1 MLCQRLFGLPRAIS
15 HPFIIGFNMA
25 EDIIKIAKDKLK
37 ADQEYWGD
45 IYKKAKEDAKFL
57 SDDDFAQWDEQDYA
71 NRTGSGRPALTIDQ
85 LGQFVHQ
92 VVNDIRINTPTINII
107 PVGFDSKP
115 EIAETYKGLIKSI
128 EYASSADNAYDTA
141 VFNSVKQ
148 SIGFIRVDHDYVDD
162 ESFDQELKICRVVNP
177 LSCWLDGA
185 SLAID
190 GSDAMHGT
198 IIEKV
203 RVSEFKK
210 KHPKFDAV
218 CFEADNTAEAKD
230 DEFISIA
237 EHFYIDETEKTVS
250 VDDSGKTYE
259 VKEGAP
265 VKKIRKVKNR
275 VVRRLKLSGAD
286 ILEETTFPGK
296 YIPLIPVYGEENW
309 IDGKRYVFSLIRKS
323 KDAQRMFNYWKSLE
337 TELLMKAPQAPIMAA
352 EGQVDDYAADW
363 TNPSKAAVLRYKTT
377 DANGNPIG
385 APQRLEPPT
394 IPTGVV
400 NASRGAVDDIKATM
414 GIYNASLGIRSNEQS
429 GVAIAQRK
437 QEGDVATYHFADN
450 LSKAITHVGRVLVCA
465 IPEIYDTA
473 RVLRIIGAE
482 DEPKQIGVNGE
493 IVEDQEETIDLAKGK
508 YDVRVVTGASYTTLR
523 QESVEALQAVFTAS
537 PELMSVMGDL
547 YFKYSDF
554 AGAQAM
560 ANRMKKVV
568 DPKFL
573 EPDEREEDEQ
583 PVVDPEKE
591 QMAGLIQQGQ
601 VALQQMQQ
609 EMTSLKSQLE
619 NKQAETMIKAQEI
632 EIKKEDIAI
641 KRDSLALEAYK
652 AQSET
657 EIKNKEIEADLIKT
671 RIESKATASP
681 EMAMMDGDLNDGMP
695 PLALMMAQFS
705 EAINNGLM
713 AVAQSQAQ
721 GNQAVIE
728 ALTKPKQVIR
738 DETGKIAGVV

>member
-1 MLCQRLFGLPRAIS
+1 
-15 HPFIIGFNMA
+15 MA
-25 EDIIKIAKDKLK
+25 EEIINIAKDKFK
-37 ADQEYWGD
+37 ADKEYWGD

-92 VVNDIRINTPTINII
+92 VVNDIRINTPTINVI
-107 PVGFDSKP
+107 PVGFDSKA
-115 EIAETYKGLIKSI
+115 EVAETYKGLIKSI
-128 EYASSADNAYDTA
+128 EYASSADNAYDTS

-177 LSCWLDGA
+177 LSCWIDGA

-198 IIEKV
+198 IIEKM

-210 KHPKFDAV
+210 KYPKFDPV
-218 CFEADNTAEAKD
+218 CFESDSDDVSKDD

-250 VDDSGKTYE
+250 VDDKGKTYE
-259 VKEGAP
+259 VKEDSL
-265 VKKIRKVKNR
+265 VKKLRKIKKR
-275 VVRRLKLSGAD
+275 VVKRLKLSGAD

-309 IDGKRYVFSLIRKS
+309 IDGKRYIFSLIRKS

-352 EGQVDDYAADW
+352 EGQVDDYTDDW
-363 TNPSKAAVLRYKTT
+363 TNPAKAAVLRYKTT

-414 GIYNASLGIRSNEQS
+414 GIYNASLGMRSNEQS

-493 IVEDQEETIDLAKGK
+493 MVDDQKETIDLTKGK

-573 EPDEREEDEQ
+573 EPDEREENEQ

-601 VALQQMQQ
+601 AALQQMQQ
-609 EMTSLKSQLE
+609 EMVSLKSQLE
-619 NKQAETMIKAQEI
+619 NKQAETVLKAQEI

-652 AQSET
+652 AQSDT
-657 EIKNKEIEADLIKT
+657 DIKNKEIEADLIKT
-671 RIESKATASP
+671 RMENKAAASP
-681 EMAMMDGDLNDGMP
+681 EMALMDSDLNGGTP

-713 AVAQSQAQ
+713 AVAQSQTQ

>member
-1 MLCQRLFGLPRAIS
+1 
-15 HPFIIGFNMA
+15 MA
-25 EDIIKIAKDKLK
+25 DDIIQTAKDKLK
-37 ADQEYWGD
+37 ADQDYWSD
-45 IYKKAKEDAKFL
+45 IYNKGKEDARFL
-57 SDDDFAQWDEQDYA
+57 SDDEFAQWDEEDY
-71 NRTGSGRPALTIDQ
+71 NSRISSGRPALTIDQ

-92 VVNDIRINTPTINII
+92 VANDIRINTPTINVI

-141 VFNSVKQ
+141 VFNAIKQ
-148 SIGFIRVDHDYVDD
+148 SVGFIRVDHDFVDD

-177 LSCWLDGA
+177 FACWLDGGSIA
-185 SLAID
+185 LD

-198 IIEKV
+198 IIEKM
-203 RVSEFKK
+203 RTSEFKK
-210 KHPKFDAV
+210 KYPGFDPV
-218 CFEADNTAEAKD
+218 CFESDNTSEAKD

-237 EHFYIDETEKTVS
+237 EHFYIEETEKTIS
-250 VDDSGKTYE
+250 IGDDGKVFDVE
-259 VKEGAP
+259 DGSP
-265 VKKIRKVKNR
+265 LKKTRKVKKR
-275 VVRRLKLSGAD
+275 TVRRLKMSGAD
-286 ILEETTFPGK
+286 VLEETTFPGK

-309 IDGKRYVFSLIRKS
+309 IDGKRFIFSLIRKS
-323 KDAQRMFNYWKSLE
+323 KSAQKMFNYWKSLE

-363 TNPSKAAVLRYKTT
+363 LNPSKAAVLRYKTT
-377 DANGNPIG
+377 DANGNPV
-385 APQRLEPPT
+385 AMPQRLEPPT

-414 GIYNASLGIRSNEQS
+414 GIYNASLGQRSNEQS

-482 DEPKQIGVNGE
+482 DEPKRIGVNGE
-493 IVEDQEETIDLAKGK
+493 IVEDQEETIDLKQGK

-537 PELMSVMGDL
+537 PDLMAVMGDL

-573 EPDEREEDEQ
+573 EPDEREEAEE

-619 NKQAETMIKAQEI
+619 NKQAETVLKAQEI
-632 EIKKEDIAI
+632 EVKKEDIAI

-652 AQSET
+652 AQADT
-657 EIKNKEIEADLIKT
+657 DIKQKQIEADLIKT
-671 RIESKATASP
+671 RIETKANASP
-681 EMAMMDGDLNDGMP
+681 EMALMDGDLNDGTP

>member
-1 MLCQRLFGLPRAIS
+1 
-15 HPFIIGFNMA
+15 MA
-25 EDIIKIAKDKLK
+25 DDIIKIAKDRLR
-37 ADQEYWGD
+37 ADQDYWSN
-45 IYKKAKEDAKFL
+45 IYNKAKEDARFL
-57 SDDDFAQWDEQDYA
+57 SDDEFAQWDEADY
-71 NRTGSGRPALTIDQ
+71 NSRVSSGRPALTIDQ

-92 VVNDIRINTPTINII
+92 VANDIRINTPTINII

-115 EIAETYKGLIKSI
+115 EVAETYKGLIKSI

-141 VFNSVKQ
+141 VFNAIKQ
-148 SIGFIRVDHDYVDD
+148 SIGFIRVDHDFVDD

-177 LSCWLDGA
+177 LACWLDAGSIA
-185 SLAID
+185 LD

-198 IIEKV
+198 IIEKMKV
-203 RVSEFKK
+203 TEFKK
-210 KHPKFDAV
+210 KYPNFDAV
-218 CFEADNTAEAKD
+218 CFEADSTSEAKD

-237 EHFYIDETEKTVS
+237 EHFYIDETEKTIS
-250 VDDSGKTYE
+250 IGDDGKVFDVE
-259 VKEGAP
+259 EGAP
-265 VKKIRKVKNR
+265 VKKVRKVKKR
-275 VVRRLKLSGAD
+275 TVRRLRLSGAD
-286 ILEETTFPGK
+286 VLEETTFPGK

-309 IDGKRYVFSLIRKS
+309 IDGKRYIFSLIRKS
-323 KDAQRMFNYWKSLE
+323 KSAQKMFNYWKSLE

-363 TNPSKAAVLRYKTT
+363 MNPSKAAVLRYKTT
-377 DANGNPIG
+377 DANGNPV
-385 APQRLEPPT
+385 AMPQRLEPPT

-414 GIYNASLGIRSNEQS
+414 GIYNASLGQRSNEQS

-493 IVEDQEETIDLAKGK
+493 ITEDQEETIDLKAGK

-537 PELMSVMGDL
+537 PELMTVMGDL

-573 EPDEREEDEQ
+573 EPDEREEEDQ
-583 PVVDPEKE
+583 PAVDPEKQ
-591 QMAGLIQQGQ
+591 QMAQIIQQGAQ
-601 VALQQMQQ
+601 ELQSLQAQTEQQ
-609 EMTSLKSQLE
+609 KVISEMEMAQNNLKAQYDALKSQEQIATLKIQSLEKDLLITKLQYEAELKAKQDAMETELE
-619 NKQAETMIKAQEI
+619 NEVAEMIP
-632 EIKKEDIAI
+632 D
-641 KRDSLALEAYK
+641 
-652 AQSET
+652 
-657 EIKNKEIEADLIKT
+657 
-671 RIESKATASP
+671 
-681 EMAMMDGDLNDGMP
+681 
-695 PLALMMAQFS
+695 
-705 EAINNGLM
+705 
-713 AVAQSQAQ
+713 QSQQ
-721 GNQAVIE
+721 QFMVN
-728 ALTKPKQVIR
+728 P
-738 DETGKIAGVV
+738 

>member
-1 MLCQRLFGLPRAIS
+1 
-15 HPFIIGFNMA
+15 MA
-25 EDIIKIAKDKLK
+25 DDIIKIAKDKLK
-37 ADQEYWGD
+37 ADQDYWSD
-45 IYKKAKEDAKFL
+45 IYNKAKEDARFL
-57 SDDDFAQWDEQDYA
+57 SDDEFAQWDEADYSS
-71 NRTGSGRPALTIDQ
+71 RVSSGRPALTIDQ

-92 VVNDIRINTPTINII
+92 VANDIRINTPTINII

-115 EIAETYKGLIKSI
+115 EVAETYKGLIKSI

-141 VFNSVKQ
+141 VFNAIKQ
-148 SIGFIRVDHDYVDD
+148 SIGFIRVDHDFVDD

-177 LSCWLDGA
+177 LGCWLDGGSIA
-185 SLAID
+185 LD

-198 IIEKV
+198 IIEKM

-210 KHPKFDAV
+210 KYPKFDAV
-218 CFEADNTAEAKD
+218 CFESDSTSEAKD

-237 EHFYIDETEKTVS
+237 EHFYIEETEKTIS
-250 VDDSGKTYE
+250 IGDDGKVFDVE
-259 VKEGAP
+259 EGSP
-265 VKKIRKVKNR
+265 LKKTRKVKKR
-275 VVRRLKLSGAD
+275 VVRRLKMSGAD
-286 ILEETTFPGK
+286 VLEETTFPGK

-309 IDGKRYVFSLIRKS
+309 IDGKRYIFSLIRKS
-323 KDAQRMFNYWKSLE
+323 KSAQKMFNYWKSLE

-363 TNPSKAAVLRYKTT
+363 LNPSKAAVLRYKTT
-377 DANGNPIG
+377 DANGNSV
-385 APQRLEPPT
+385 AMPQRLEPPT

-414 GIYNASLGIRSNEQS
+414 GIYNASLGQRSNEQS

-450 LSKAITHVGRVLVCA
+450 LSKSITHVGRVLVCA

-473 RVLRIIGAE
+473 RVLRIIGEE

-493 IVEDQEETIDLAKGK
+493 IVEDQEETIDLKQGK

-523 QESVEALQAVFTAS
+523 QESVEALQGVFTAS

-573 EPDEREEDEQ
+573 EPDEREEAEE
-583 PVVDPEKE
+583 PVVDPEKQ

-619 NKQAETMIKAQEI
+619 NKQAETVLKAQEI
-632 EIKKEDIAI
+632 EVKKEDIAI

-652 AQSET
+652 AQADT
-657 EIKNKEIEADLIKT
+657 DIKQKQIEADLIKT
-671 RIESKATASP
+671 RIETKANASP
-681 EMAMMDGDLNDGMP
+681 EMALMDGDLNDGTP

>member
-1 MLCQRLFGLPRAIS
+1 
-15 HPFIIGFNMA
+15 MA
-25 EDIIKIAKDKLK
+25 EEIINIAKDKFK
-37 ADQEYWGD
+37 ADKEYWGD

-92 VVNDIRINTPTINII
+92 VVNDIRINTPTINVI
-107 PVGFDSKP
+107 PVGFDSKA
-115 EIAETYKGLIKSI
+115 EVAETYKGLIKSI
-128 EYASSADNAYDTA
+128 EYASSADNAYDTS

-177 LSCWLDGA
+177 LSCWIDGA

-198 IIEKV
+198 IIEKM

-210 KHPKFDAV
+210 KYPKFDPV
-218 CFEADNTAEAKD
+218 CFESDSDDVSKDD

-250 VDDSGKTYE
+250 VDDKGKTYE
-259 VKEGAP
+259 VKEDSL
-265 VKKIRKVKNR
+265 VKKLRKIKKR
-275 VVRRLKLSGAD
+275 VVKRLKLSGAD

-309 IDGKRYVFSLIRKS
+309 IDGKRYIFSLIRKS

-352 EGQVDDYAADW
+352 EGQVDDYTDDW
-363 TNPSKAAVLRYKTT
+363 TNPAKAAVLRYKTT

-414 GIYNASLGIRSNEQS
+414 GIYNASLGMRSNEQS

-493 IVEDQEETIDLAKGK
+493 MVDDQKETIDLTKGK

-573 EPDEREEDEQ
+573 EPDEREENEQ

-601 VALQQMQQ
+601 AALQQMQQ
-609 EMTSLKSQLE
+609 EMVSLKSQLE
-619 NKQAETMIKAQEI
+619 NKQAETVLKAQEI

-652 AQSET
+652 AQSDT
-657 EIKNKEIEADLIKT
+657 DIKNKEIEADLIKT
-671 RIESKATASP
+671 RMENKAAASP
-681 EMAMMDGDLNDGMP
+681 EMALMDSDLNGGTP